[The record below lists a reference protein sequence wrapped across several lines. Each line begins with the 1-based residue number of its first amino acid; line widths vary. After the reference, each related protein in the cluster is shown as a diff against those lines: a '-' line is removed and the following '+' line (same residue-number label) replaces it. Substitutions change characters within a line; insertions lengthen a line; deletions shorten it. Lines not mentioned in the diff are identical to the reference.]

1 MANIL
6 IVDDALFM
14 RKILSDILSEE
25 GHKIVGEAENAKEAI
40 ELYKKLKPD
49 IVTMDIIMPE
59 IDGINTLKAIKQILK
74 SDKNARI
81 VIVSAMGQQDMVV
94 ESIQAGAKDFVVK
107 PFQRSRIT
115 ESIARL
121 LRD

>member
-1 MANIL
+1 M

-14 RKILSDILSEE
+14 RKILSDILSDE
-25 GHKIVGEAENAKEAI
+25 GHQIAGEAENAKEAI
-40 ELYKKLKPD
+40 ELYKKLQPD

-59 IDGINTLKAIKQILK
+59 IDGMNTLKAIKQILK
-74 SDKNARI
+74 SDKNAKI

-94 ESIQAGAKDFVVK
+94 ESIQAGAKDFIVK

-115 ESIARL
+115 EAIARL
-121 LRD
+121 LGD

>member
-14 RKILSDILSEE
+14 RKILADILSEA
-25 GHKIVGEAENAKEAI
+25 GHKIVGVAENAQEAI

-59 IDGINTLKAIKQILK
+59 IGGLDTLKAIKQILK
-74 SDKNARI
+74 SDKDARI
-81 VIVSAMGQQDMVV
+81 VIVSAMGQQEMVV
-94 ESIQAGAKDFVVK
+94 ESIQAGAKDFIVK

-115 ESIARL
+115 EAIARL

>member
-1 MANIL
+1 MAKIL

-14 RKILSDILSEE
+14 RKILADIFSEA
-25 GHKIVGEAENAKEAI
+25 GHKIVGEAENAKEAV
-40 ELYKKLKPD
+40 ELFKKLKPD

-59 IDGINTLKAIKQILK
+59 IDGISTLKAIKHILK
-74 SDKNARI
+74 SDKDAKI

-107 PFQRSRIT
+107 PLSLIH
-115 ESIARL
+115 I
-121 LRD
+121 

>member
-74 SDKNARI
+74 SDKDARI
-81 VIVSAMGQQDMVV
+81 VIVSAMGQQEMVV

-115 ESIARL
+115 ESIARI

>member
-14 RKILSDILSEE
+14 RKILSDIFSEA
-25 GHKIVGEAENAKEAI
+25 GHKIVGAAENAKEAI
-40 ELYKKLKPD
+40 ELYKKLRPD

-59 IDGINTLKAIKQILK
+59 IGGIDTLKAIKQILK
-74 SDKNARI
+74 SDKNAKI

-94 ESIQAGAKDFVVK
+94 ESIQAGAKDFIVK
-107 PFQRSRIT
+107 PFQRSQIT
-115 ESIARL
+115 EAIARL

>member
-49 IVTMDIIMPE
+49 IITMDIIMPE
-59 IDGINTLKAIKQILK
+59 VGGINTLKAIKQILK

-81 VIVSAMGQQDMVV
+81 VIVSAMGQQDTVV

-107 PFQRSRIT
+107 PFQRSRII
-115 ESIARL
+115 EAIARL

>member
-6 IVDDALFM
+6 IMDDALFM

-25 GHKIVGEAENAKEAI
+25 GHKIAGEAENAKEAV

-49 IVTMDIIMPE
+49 IITMDIIMPE

-74 SDKNARI
+74 FDKSARI

-94 ESIQAGAKDFVVK
+94 EAIQAGAKDFIVK

-115 ESIARL
+115 ESIERI